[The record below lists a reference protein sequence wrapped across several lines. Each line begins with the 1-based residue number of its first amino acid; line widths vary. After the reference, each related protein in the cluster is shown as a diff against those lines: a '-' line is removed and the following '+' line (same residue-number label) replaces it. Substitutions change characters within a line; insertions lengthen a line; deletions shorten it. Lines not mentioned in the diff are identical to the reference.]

1 MLCIFVAEM
10 KKNLLNWEDTIVAIA
25 TPSGIGAIGVI
36 RISGKNTFSIV
47 QKLISKNVTSF
58 KTHTIHYCT
67 LTYQNECIDDVI
79 ISIFKNPHSYTGEDV
94 IEISCH
100 GSVFIQEKIMQVLIS
115 CGARLAVAGEF
126 TQRAF
131 INKKLDLIQAESVA
145 DLIAS
150 ETKLAQQA
158 AIHNLK
164 GNLSTELKTMRES
177 IIQFSALIE
186 LELDFSQEDVEFAD
200 RTAFYALIK
209 KIQHHLSLLIHSFEF
224 GNAIKN
230 GVKVAIIGKP
240 NAGKSTLLNTL
251 LQENRAIVS
260 AIPGTTRDTIEAT
273 INIQH
278 ILFRLIDT
286 AGIRSQSTD
295 EIELLGIH
303 KSVETIKQADMILF
317 IFDIYTTT
325 LAAFKIWINHFNI
338 HNKKIIII
346 ANKIDETTQHFSEK
360 YFNDIPILYISAKNN
375 MGINE
380 LKNAM
385 VNKIISEKIKTE
397 NTLITNTRHISLL
410 QQIKQTMDE
419 IEQGL
424 QQQISGDLISIHIRE
439 ALFLLGSLTGEITN
453 EDTLDYIFS
462 KFCIGK

>member
-1 MLCIFVAEM
+1 M
-10 KKNLLNWEDTIVAIA
+10 KKNLLNWDDTIVAIA
-25 TPSGIGAIGVI
+25 TPIGIGAIGVI
-36 RISGKNTFSIV
+36 RISGKNAFSIV
-47 QKLISKNVTSF
+47 QKLVVKNLFSC
-58 KTHTIHYCT
+58 KSHTLHYCT
-67 LTYQNECIDDVI
+67 LKYHNETLDDVVL
-79 ISIFKNPHSYTGEDV
+79 SLFKNPQSYTGEDV

-100 GSVFIQEKIMQVLIS
+100 GSVFIQEKIIHVLIAL
-115 CGARLAVAGEF
+115 GARLAVAGEF

-150 ETKLAQQA
+150 ETQLAQQA
-158 AIHNLK
+158 AMNNLK
-164 GNLSTELKTMRES
+164 GYLSTELKTMRETL
-177 IIQFSALIE
+177 IQFSALIE

-200 RTAFYALIK
+200 RTAFYTLIK
-209 KIQHHLSLLIHSFEF
+209 KIQYHLSLLIHSFAF

-286 AGIRSQSTD
+286 AGIRTQSTD

-303 KSVETIKQADMILF
+303 KSVETINQAAMILF
-317 IFDIYTTT
+317 IYDYTTT
-325 LAAFKIWINHFNI
+325 NLQDFKNWINNFNI
-338 HNKKIIII
+338 QNKKIIII
-346 ANKIDETTQHFSEK
+346 ANKIDDTTQPFFEK
-360 YFNDIPILYISAKNN
+360 QLNDIPIVYISAKNN
-375 MGINE
+375 IGINE

-385 VNKIISEKIKTE
+385 VDKIIAEKVKSE
-397 NTLITNTRHISLL
+397 NTIITNTRHVSLL
-410 QQIKQTMDE
+410 QQINTTITE
-419 IEQGL
+419 IEQAL
-424 QQQISGDLISIHIRE
+424 QQQLSGDLISIHIRE
-439 ALFLLGSLTGEITN
+439 ALYLLGSLTGEITN